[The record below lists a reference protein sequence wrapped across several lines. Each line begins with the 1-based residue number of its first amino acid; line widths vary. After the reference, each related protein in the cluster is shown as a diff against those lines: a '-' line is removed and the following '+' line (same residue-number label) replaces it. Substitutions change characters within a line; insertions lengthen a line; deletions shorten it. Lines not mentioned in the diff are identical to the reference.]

1 MLRLLLWLVL
11 AWIVWKVVQSLTGTP
26 KDQAGSRHDSPP
38 PSPKPP
44 FRDIEDATFEDLT
57 PDKDGKQ

>member
-1 MLRLLLWLVL
+1 M
-11 AWIVWKVVQSLTGTP
+11 QSLTGTP